1 MLYRKIGLADLNA
14 SVIALG
20 TWVMGGWMWG
30 GSDEMESIAAVH
42 ASIDHGVNLI
52 DTAPIYGFGK
62 SEEVIGK
69 AIKDRRDK
77 VILATKC
84 GLVWWEEKGDF
95 FFYTDDS
102 GKIQNDS
109 KMKVYKYLN
118 PKSIEKEIEASLRR
132 LQTDYIDLY
141 QTHKQDSTTPID
153 DTMAMLLKLKD
164 QGKIRAIG
172 VSSATTDQMKQY
184 GVIASDQE
192 KFNMLERDIE
202 KNGNTFYCNDN
213 QMALLAYSSLAQ
225 GLLTGKISPDYK
237 FGKGDVR
244 IENPLFEKSNIDKVN
259 SMLKEFNPIAEKY
272 NITLAQLVLAWT
284 FKQYGITHLLCGARN
299 AKQAVENAEAGNI
312 DLHYTDINKIDE
324 IYSNYFE

>member
-1 MLYRKIGLADLNA
+1 MLYRKLGLADLNA

-20 TWVMGGWMWG
+20 TWIMGGWMWG

-42 ASIDHGVNLI
+42 ARFDYGVNLI
-52 DTAPIYGFGK
+52 DTAPMYGFGR
-62 SEEVIGK
+62 SEEVVGK

-84 GLVWWEEKGDF
+84 GLVWEEEKGDF
-95 FFYTDDS
+95 FFYADES
-102 GKIQNDS
+102 GKTNDAT
-109 KMKVYKYLN
+109 KKKVYKYLN

-141 QTHKQDSTTPID
+141 QTHKQDSTTPIE

-172 VSSATTDQMKQY
+172 VSSATPKQMKQY
-184 GVIASDQE
+184 RAIA
-192 KFNMLERDIE
+192 
-202 KNGNTFYCNDN
+202 
-213 QMALLAYSSLAQ
+213 
-225 GLLTGKISPDYK
+225 KISTDHK
-237 FGKGDVR
+237 FSTGDVR
-244 IENPLFEKSNIDKVN
+244 NENPLFEKHSIEKVN
-259 SMLKEFNPIAEKY
+259 RMLNEFRPIAEKY
-272 NITLAQLVLAWT
+272 NITLAQLALAWT